1 MANRYAGKV
10 CLVTGSTMGIGYGI
24 ALRFAQEGAH
34 AVVICSR
41 KKANVEEAVKTLKE
55 SAPNCIIDGIVCN
68 VGNKTQRATLIEH
81 IATKY

>member
-41 KKANVEEAVKTLKE
+41 KKANVE
-55 SAPNCIIDGIVCN
+55 
-68 VGNKTQRATLIEH
+68 
-81 IATKY
+81 